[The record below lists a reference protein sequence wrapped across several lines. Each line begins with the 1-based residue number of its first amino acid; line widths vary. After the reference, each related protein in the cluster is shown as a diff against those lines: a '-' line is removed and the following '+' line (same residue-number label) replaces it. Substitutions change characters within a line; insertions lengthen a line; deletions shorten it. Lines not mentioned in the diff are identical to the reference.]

1 MKDFSLLATL
11 QPAMPHFKRFA
22 NDERLSGIRLNNP
35 RWTPAELETT
45 LADPTVQN
53 AQVPIYFD
61 VKGWQLR
68 VTEVHPSDAYLD
80 LTINHPIQV
89 ETPSEVF
96 LKAGADR
103 ALLERI
109 EEGGRRLIFRGGPK
123 YLVYPGESLQIR
135 HPSLTVL
142 GDQFC
147 ADEIE
152 KIKVA
157 KRLGITRYFLSYAES
172 SADVQRLRD
181 LVGPDYEIMVKI
193 ENEKGLR
200 YASTEFKK
208 VPNLRLVAARGDL
221 YVEIKRP
228 HLILNALRTIIE
240 RDPEACVGSRLMLST
255 ITSDVPSCADFCELA
270 WLYDIG
276 YRSFLL
282 CDELCLKEELLAVA
296 VNACQAFRTDY
307 QEPQKAPHSTWLGRL
322 LRRA

>member
-22 NDERLSGIRLNNP
+22 NDERLRGIRLNNP
-35 RWTPAELETT
+35 RWTPAELATT
-45 LADPTVQN
+45 LGDPTVQN

-68 VTEVHPSDAYLD
+68 VTKVHPNDAYLD
-80 LTINHPIQV
+80 LTINHPIRV
-89 ETPSEVF
+89 ETPTEVF

-103 ALLERI
+103 AVLERI
-109 EEGGRRLIFRGGPK
+109 EDDGSRLIFRGGPK
-123 YLVYPGESLQIR
+123 YLVYPGESLQIC

-147 ADEIE
+147 ADELE
-152 KIKVA
+152 KIEVA
-157 KRLGITRYFLSYAES
+157 KRLGIARYFLSYAES
-172 SADVQRLRD
+172 GADVQRLRD
-181 LVGPDYEIMVKI
+181 LVGPDCEIMVKI

-200 YASTEFKK
+200 YVSNEFKK
-208 VPNLRLVAARGDL
+208 APNLRLVAARGDL

-228 HLILNALRTIIE
+228 HLILNALRTISE

-282 CDELCLKEELLAVA
+282 CDELCLKEDLLAVA
-296 VNACQAFRTDY
+296 INACHAFRKDY
-307 QEPQKAPHSTWLGRL
+307 QGTPKAPHSTWLGRL